1 MSFDFGKGEE
11 KTRSDGHDIGF
22 LLRWCRENG
31 DLPSAEECP
40 RVTREFVG
48 WYIHYFEGEE
58 DWRNVGFDSRKG
70 WNT

>member
-1 MSFDFGKGEE
+1 
-11 KTRSDGHDIGF
+11 
-22 LLRWCRENG
+22 
-31 DLPSAEECP
+31 
-40 RVTREFVG
+40 VTREFVG